1 MGIVELYR
9 VQDGLIAVFDV
20 FYKNPMAITQ
30 LLVGGRCWPRRLVHR
45 GRDFIGE
52 NIAVIRSIRPRN

>member
-20 FYKNPMAITQ
+20 FYKNPT
-30 LLVGGRCWPRRLVHR
+30 
-45 GRDFIGE
+45 
-52 NIAVIRSIRPRN
+52 RSPNYW